1 MTAGCTSPAP
11 APAPAPAPVATPAP
25 QPAAHPIY
33 AAWVQLVP
41 GGGAEVRVIN
51 PAGCPAVI
59 FNQRNG
65 TPAQPEIPLRVR
77 AQPDADYPFFT
88 CSLAIPPGTTQ
99 IDLVAGHLGEPQ
111 GTIVEHLPVPVPVP
125 QRILVLGDTGC
136 RISKYAVQACNDP
149 KAWPFAT
156 VSKAAA
162 ALKPDLVLHLGD
174 YHYREVACPEG
185 NAGCA
190 GSPWG
195 YNGAVW
201 DADFFTPA
209 APLLA
214 AAPWIV
220 IRGNHEDC
228 QRAGAGFERLLAPG
242 SYDAAMPC
250 HAHIDPYVVMAGR
263 QAIAVWDNASADDRT
278 EDAATVDK
286 YTKDFAMLKGLGGA
300 KHPLWLAGHRPI
312 WAAVTGPLGV
322 PIGGNINLIRAVGDL
337 SALGNVSL
345 QLSGHIHTFEAIN
358 YDGKVP
364 PQIVAGHGGDNLDPT
379 PLNLKGTIF
388 QGSSGVHVKDGL
400 SVGGFGFLMMTR
412 TSKGWSIELYDS
424 DGTPKR
430 TCTFASGR
438 VDCPPVK

>member
-1 MTAGCTSPAP
+1 
-11 APAPAPAPVATPAP
+11 
-25 QPAAHPIY
+25 
-33 AAWVQLVP
+33 
-41 GGGAEVRVIN
+41 
-51 PAGCPAVI
+51 
-59 FNQRNG
+59 
-65 TPAQPEIPLRVR
+65 
-77 AQPDADYPFFT
+77 
-88 CSLAIPPGTTQ
+88 
-99 IDLVAGHLGEPQ
+99 DLV
-111 GTIVEHLPVPVPVP
+111 I
-125 QRILVLGDTGC
+125 
-136 RISKYAVQACNDP
+136 
-149 KAWPFAT
+149 
-156 VSKAAA
+156 
-162 ALKPDLVLHLGD
+162 HLGD
-174 YHYREVACPEG
+174 YHYRETACPAG

-201 DADFFTPA
+201 DADFFAPA

-214 AAPWIV
+214 AAPWVV

-228 QRAGAGFERLLAPG
+228 QRAGAGFERMLAPG
-242 SYDAAMPC
+242 AYNSAVPC
-250 HAHIDPYVVMAGR
+250 EAHIDPYVVMAGT
-263 QAIAVWDNASADDRT
+263 QPIAVMDDASASDT
-278 EDAATVDK
+278 EADPAAVEV
-286 YTKDFAMLKGLGGA
+286 YAKDFALLKGLAGGR
-300 KHPLWLAGHRPI
+300 KLWLANHRPI
-312 WAAVTGPLGV
+312 WAAITGPMGLPV
-322 PIGGNINLIRAVGDL
+322 GGNITLIKAVGDL
-337 SALGNVSL
+337 SALTNVAL

-412 TSKGWSIELYDS
+412 TGRGWSIELYDS